1 MSEKVCVT
9 GASGFVGS
17 AIVEELVRRSVA
29 VNALVH
35 RRNASPFGG
44 NVRVIRADLFDPASL
59 DDAVRDCEAVIHLV
73 GIIKEKPKAEIT
85 FERLH
90 VETTRNVVESAKR
103 IGVKRFIHM
112 SALGA
117 RADAASDYH
126 KTKWKAEEIVRGSGM
141 DWTIFRPSLIHGP
154 GGEFM
159 RMEARWA
166 RKQAPPYLFMPYF
179 GAGILG
185 LGGAGT
191 LQPVYVLDVARA
203 FVEAIAN
210 LKAVGRSY
218 GLGGAERLSWPEM
231 HRAAARAILGRKR
244 AVLPIPAWYGRML
257 AALVP
262 GWLLPFNRD
271 QIVMSQE
278 DNTCGVSDFQRDFG
292 WTPLGFAE
300 ALKGYSGSL

>member
-203 FVEAIAN
+203 FVEAIGN
-210 LKAVGRSY
+210 PQTVGRTY
-218 GLGGAERLSWPEM
+218 GLGGAERMSWPEM
-231 HRAAARAILGRKR
+231 HRAAARAILGKER
-244 AVLPIPAWYGRML
+244 AVGPIPAWYGRLL
-257 AALVP
+257 AAMVP
-262 GWLLPFNRD
+262 ASLLPFNRD

-278 DNTCGVSDFQRDFG
+278 DNTCDSSDFQRDFG

-300 ALKGYSGSL
+300 ALREYSARL

>member
-1 MSEKVCVT
+1 MLERACVT

-17 AIVEELVRRSVA
+17 AIVQELAGRSVA

-35 RRNASPFGG
+35 RRNASPLGG
-44 NVRVIRADLFDPASL
+44 TVRVIRADLFEPASL
-59 DDAVRDCEAVIHLV
+59 DESVRGCEAVIHLV
-73 GIIKEKPKAEIT
+73 GIIREEPKAGIT

-90 VETTRNVVESAKR
+90 VEATRNVVESAKR
-103 IGVKRFIHM
+103 VGVKRFIQM

-117 RADAASDYH
+117 RADAVSQYH

-141 DWTIFRPSLIHGP
+141 NWTIFQPSLIHGP

-159 RMEARWA
+159 RMEARWV
-166 RKQAPPYLFMPYF
+166 RKQAAPYLFMPYF

-203 FVEAIAN
+203 FVDAITN
-210 LKAVGRSY
+210 LKTVGRTY
-218 GLGGAERLSWPEM
+218 GLGGAERMSWPEM
-231 HRAAARAILGRKR
+231 HRAAARAILGKNR

-257 AALVP
+257 AAIVP

-278 DNTCGVSDFQRDFG
+278 DNTCDVSDFQRDFG

-300 ALKGYSGSL
+300 ALREYSARL

>member
-1 MSEKVCVT
+1 MSERACVT

-35 RRNASPFGG
+35 RRNASPLGG
-44 NVRVIRADLFDPASL
+44 KVRVIRANLLDSAGL
-59 DDAVRDCEAVIHLV
+59 DDSISGCATVIHLV
-73 GIIKEKPKAEIT
+73 GIIKEMPKAGIT
-85 FERLH
+85 FDRLH
-90 VETTRNVVESAKR
+90 VQATRNVVESAKR
-103 IGVKRFIHM
+103 VGVKRFIQM

-117 RADAASDYH
+117 RADGASEYH

-154 GGEFM
+154 GGQFM
-159 RMEARWA
+159 RMEARWV

-179 GAGILG
+179 GAGISG
-185 LGGAGT
+185 LGGAGR

-203 FVEAIAN
+203 FVDAIAN
-210 LKAVGRSY
+210 LKTVGRSY

-231 HRAAARAILGRKR
+231 HRAAAGAILGRKR

-257 AALVP
+257 AAIVP
-262 GWLLPFNRD
+262 GSLLPFNRD

-278 DNTCGVSDFQRDFG
+278 DNTCDVSDFQRDFG

-300 ALKGYSGSL
+300 ALREYSARL

>member
-17 AIVEELVRRSVA
+17 AIVQELVRRSVA

-35 RRNASPFGG
+35 RRNASPLGG
-44 NVRVIRADLFDPASL
+44 KVRAIRADLFDPASL
-59 DDAVRDCEAVIHLV
+59 DDAVRGSEAVIHLV
-73 GIIKEKPKAEIT
+73 GIIREQPKAGVT

-90 VETTRNVVESAKR
+90 VEATRNVVESAKR
-103 IGVKRFIHM
+103 VGVKRFIHM
-112 SALGA
+112 SALGT
-117 RADAASDYH
+117 RADAVSEYH

-154 GGEFM
+154 GGQFM

-203 FVEAIAN
+203 FVDAIGN
-210 LKAVGRSY
+210 PKTVGRTH
-218 GLGGAERLSWPEM
+218 GLGGAERMTWPEM
-231 HRAAARAILGRKR
+231 HRAAARAILGKER
-244 AVLPIPAWYGRML
+244 AAVPIPAWYGRML
-257 AALVP
+257 AAIVP
-262 GWLLPFNRD
+262 GSMLPFNRD

-278 DNTCGVSDFQRDFG
+278 DNTCDLSDFERDFG
-292 WTPLGFAE
+292 FRPLGFVE
-300 ALKGYSGSL
+300 ALTEYCGRL

>member
-1 MSEKVCVT
+1 
-9 GASGFVGS
+9 
-17 AIVEELVRRSVA
+17 L
-29 VNALVH
+29 
-35 RRNASPFGG
+35 GG
-44 NVRVIRADLFDPASL
+44 TVRVIRADLFEPASL
-59 DDAVRDCEAVIHLV
+59 DESVRGCEAVIHLV
-73 GIIKEKPKAEIT
+73 GIIREEPKAGIT

-90 VETTRNVVESAKR
+90 VEATRNVVESAKR
-103 IGVKRFIHM
+103 VGVKRFIQM

-117 RADAASDYH
+117 RADAVSQYH

-141 DWTIFRPSLIHGP
+141 NWTIFQPSLIHGP

-159 RMEARWA
+159 RMEARWV
-166 RKQAPPYLFMPYF
+166 RKQAAPYLFMPYF

-203 FVEAIAN
+203 FVDAITN
-210 LKAVGRSY
+210 LKTVGRTY
-218 GLGGAERLSWPEM
+218 GLGGAERMSWPEM
-231 HRAAARAILGRKR
+231 HRAAARAILGKNR

-257 AALVP
+257 AAIVP

-278 DNTCGVSDFQRDFG
+278 DNTCDVSDFQRDFG

-300 ALKGYSGSL
+300 ALREYSARL